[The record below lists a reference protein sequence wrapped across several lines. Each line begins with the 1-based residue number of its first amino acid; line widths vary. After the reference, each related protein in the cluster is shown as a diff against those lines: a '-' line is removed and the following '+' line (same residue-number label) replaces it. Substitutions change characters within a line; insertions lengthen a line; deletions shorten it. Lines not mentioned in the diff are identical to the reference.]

1 MIKKLGLQIK
11 MVLAIFCI
19 LLLIMIAFLGLSKK
33 VVTDMTEEKLQ
44 AQSALQAGKINA
56 WTAELFSELKV
67 YEDTINDFDF
77 GDDEALLTYIESSYE
92 RNPAYPAG
100 LYMGDDTGK
109 YFDGSGWV
117 PGDDWVLVER
127 DWYIDG
133 LDNEEFAFG
142 EPYYDSQTGDM
153 CVSASVR
160 MDYTGAKRVLAIDV
174 YVNSVV
180 DMVREISADD
190 TLECFL
196 VTSGSHMVV
205 AHPENEMMAVTLG
218 AEGQDK
224 LYGKI
229 SEVLTEKPGSVYEL
243 KGSKGK
249 YYVCMEPV
257 ENTDWLLVTYVEKQQ
272 VMQPYTFASIVTV
285 IITIV
290 SGCLLFIGTTVIT
303 GSVVKP
309 VHKMTDVIND
319 IAEGDFSKNIK
330 NGGSGEIA
338 VMSRNMQMFI
348 EKMRETIGEISETAN
363 WLKSQSVENEKASG
377 RLLNSAQMQ
386 ESAMVTVNRLADNL
400 SSAAGEAQRQMDF
413 LSRLVSETYED
424 GNTSKSLMDESVTM
438 SKNGKN
444 DMVRIHEG
452 MNGINTSIAVL
463 SEQIER
469 VGSAMAQIESM
480 VGIIVEIAEETNLL
494 SLNASIE
501 AARAG
506 EAGKGFAVVAEQ
518 IGKLATNSNAAAE
531 DISNLTAGIRVA
543 MDEAVRNMEN
553 SRSEVTKSVEIV
565 DDAQRTFVQLYGK
578 VEETSRH
585 VEKMI
590 SLIGQVEKV
599 ADQMK
604 DITGNQY
611 SDTLAIVESAKELN
625 SGTEEVADSSRVVE
639 KGAEDMKREAA
650 ALMDKISQFRIE

>member
-77 GDDEALLTYIESSYE
+77 GDDEALLTYLESSYE
-92 RNPAYPAG
+92 RNPVYPAG

-218 AEGQDK
+218 AEGQLIHLPAGNHRGGRQGPAVQIQGAPLWQRGDRHR
-224 LYGKI
+224 GNPGVHRPVKI
-229 SEVLTEKPGSVYEL
+229 LL
-243 KGSKGK
+243 RKGDVGAGQTAFGQA
-249 YYVCMEPV
+249 EPV
-257 ENTDWLLVTYVEKQQ
+257 GQNVQGGRKPSRRRNGQGKAEAERQQ
-272 VMQPYTFASIVTV
+272 QRGLPDERM
-285 IITIV
+285 
-290 SGCLLFIGTTVIT
+290 G
-303 GSVVKP
+303 
-309 VHKMTDVIND
+309 
-319 IAEGDFSKNIK
+319 IA
-330 NGGSGEIA
+330 
-338 VMSRNMQMFI
+338 
-348 EKMRETIGEISETAN
+348 
-363 WLKSQSVENEKASG
+363 
-377 RLLNSAQMQ
+377 
-386 ESAMVTVNRLADNL
+386 
-400 SSAAGEAQRQMDF
+400 
-413 LSRLVSETYED
+413 
-424 GNTSKSLMDESVTM
+424 
-438 SKNGKN
+438 
-444 DMVRIHEG
+444 H
-452 MNGINTSIAVL
+452 
-463 SEQIER
+463 
-469 VGSAMAQIESM
+469 
-480 VGIIVEIAEETNLL
+480 
-494 SLNASIE
+494 
-501 AARAG
+501 
-506 EAGKGFAVVAEQ
+506 
-518 IGKLATNSNAAAE
+518 GKLPP
-531 DISNLTAGIRVA
+531 
-543 MDEAVRNMEN
+543 
-553 SRSEVTKSVEIV
+553 
-565 DDAQRTFVQLYGK
+565 
-578 VEETSRH
+578 
-585 VEKMI
+585 
-590 SLIGQVEKV
+590 
-599 ADQMK
+599 
-604 DITGNQY
+604 
-611 SDTLAIVESAKELN
+611 
-625 SGTEEVADSSRVVE
+625 
-639 KGAEDMKREAA
+639 
-650 ALMDKISQFRIE
+650 